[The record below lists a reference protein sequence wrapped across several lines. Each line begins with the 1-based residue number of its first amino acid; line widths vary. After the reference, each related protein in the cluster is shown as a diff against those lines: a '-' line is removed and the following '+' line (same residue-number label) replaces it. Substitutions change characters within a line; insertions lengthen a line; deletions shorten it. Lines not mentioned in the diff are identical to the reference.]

1 MKQPI
6 KKFMLISVIMG
17 MIATCLIGCSTVE
30 NQSSTESGTSSAS
43 NVQTSSTQTNDTQS
57 SEETS
62 TQTQQQE
69 AVLYIGRE
77 GNFKEYSLKYE
88 GELKPET
95 LIEGISNLTGW
106 DLSLSDAVTT
116 GKGGMT
122 VSFAKDSALFVGPPE
137 TQKDEFFMYDAD
149 NLIPT
154 ILDSVKKT
162 LQENFVDTNA
172 GGDPDSLDIYY
183 CMEGDQPLTFD
194 NLNVTIPM
202 DTPYTTFPNE

>member
-1 MKQPI
+1 
-6 KKFMLISVIMG
+6 MLISVIMG

-43 NVQTSSTQTNDTQS
+43 NAQTSSTQTNDTQS

-116 GKGGMT
+116 VKVGMT
-122 VSFAKDSALFVGPPE
+122 VSFEKDSALFVGAQHCLPE
-137 TQKDEFFMYDAD
+137 
-149 NLIPT
+149 
-154 ILDSVKKT
+154 ILFRYVK
-162 LQENFVDTNA
+162 V
-172 GGDPDSLDIYY
+172 
-183 CMEGDQPLTFD
+183 M
-194 NLNVTIPM
+194 
-202 DTPYTTFPNE
+202 